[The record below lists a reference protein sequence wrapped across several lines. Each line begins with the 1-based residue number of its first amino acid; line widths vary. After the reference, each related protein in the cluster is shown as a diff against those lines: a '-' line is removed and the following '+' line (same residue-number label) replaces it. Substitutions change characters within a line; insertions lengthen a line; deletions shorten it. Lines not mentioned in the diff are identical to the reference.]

1 MEDDVVLEKL
11 DDEMFVQ
18 EEHDVPPHELELAV
32 VVVVAVVEEETV
44 LLN

>member
-1 MEDDVVLEKL
+1 MVLEKL

-18 EEHDVPPHELELAV
+18 GEHDVPPHELELAV
-32 VVVVAVVEEETV
+32 VVVAVVEEETV

>member
-1 MEDDVVLEKL
+1 MVLEKL

-18 EEHDVPPHELELAV
+18 GEHDVPPHELELAV
-32 VVVVAVVEEETV
+32 VVAVVEEETV